1 MSKVSFDILLDS
13 FFFHR
18 RLRTTYRYDKELQ
31 ESNATATKK
40 LQA

>member
-13 FFFHR
+13 FFFPSSP
-18 RLRTTYRYDKELQ
+18 TYRYDKELQ